1 MDFFEE
7 FYKSLENYYEIKEYE
22 EGFIIFNNIFITKIS
37 T

>member
-22 EGFIIFNNIFITKIS
+22 EVLQYLITFS
-37 T
+37 